1 MNKESLLGKTTQTER
16 EFEIDEN
23 TFKRIYLFL
32 SGHFV
37 FIVLYVL
44 IINGVFDLKD

>member
-1 MNKESLLGKTTQTER
+1 MSKDPLIGKTMETER
-16 EFEIDEN
+16 EFEIDEM